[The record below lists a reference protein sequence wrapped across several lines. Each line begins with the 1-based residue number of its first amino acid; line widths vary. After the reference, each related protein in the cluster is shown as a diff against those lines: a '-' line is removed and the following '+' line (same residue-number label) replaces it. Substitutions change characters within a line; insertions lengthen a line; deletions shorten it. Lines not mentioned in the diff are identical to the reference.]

1 LDKFIK
7 LYPDYQ
13 LEDELL
19 AEEGSDVMWG
29 RHYQRR
35 TQVQKDTSGVVKP

>member
-7 LYPDYQ
+7 LYHYY

-29 RHYQRR
+29 RHYQCRA
-35 TQVQKDTSGVVKP
+35 QVQKDMSGVAKA